1 MIQRYVLLL
10 LVVALAFGALM
21 AALFP
26 APVPSWH
33 ESEPAQPEPDVAS
46 LPPPA
51 PVQETQKLSPME
63 ERMRQQREEF
73 RRLQDAIVADSRIER
88 KRSQKENVARR
99 K

>member
-46 LPPPA
+46 PPP